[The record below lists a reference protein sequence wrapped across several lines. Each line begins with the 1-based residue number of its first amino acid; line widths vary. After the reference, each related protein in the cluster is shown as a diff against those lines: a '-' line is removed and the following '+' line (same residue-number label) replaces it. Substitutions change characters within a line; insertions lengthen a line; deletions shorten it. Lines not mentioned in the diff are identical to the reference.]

1 MERKGSVG
9 MKDIELDSNREEAL
23 RRFALA
29 APLLEE
35 GLSPSEVSERRRR
48 ILEREGISERTLR
61 RWVAAYRSEGFE
73 GLVKKPRKDK
83 GTCRAIAPEALALAE
98 ECRRELPRRSAG
110 LVRDWLRTQGHE
122 VARSTLERHLRL
134 SGLSGRDLRAERE
147 AKSGSRRFV
156 RIGRNSLWQADLKY
170 GPYIPDSEAPGKK
183 RRTYLLAILD
193 DATRTVVH
201 AEFYDNQKLPV
212 LEDALKKAVQRH
224 GSPKRIYVDNGK
236 IFVSTWMK
244 VACAKLN
251 IKHINASP
259 YNPEGKGKIERFN
272 RTAEEFLAEYGLQ
285 EAGTLDELNS
295 LFRSWLSER
304 YQHKPHSAL
313 NGKTPLE
320 TFAEDTTPL
329 RFHSLETLRD
339 AFLHEAE
346 RRVDKSGCLKLEGD
360 LYDAGT
366 DYLRKQVTL
375 CYDPFDTE
383 TVQLWYKGVRRGDI
397 RKARIGESNLT
408 LKTSAEKLDGGGE
421 SRVLNTYREEHRK
434 RFAKTLGAYGLRN
447 IDKADKNEGVIDGSA
462 GEDHAGTERSGARGE
477 EAHHD

>member
-1 MERKGSVG
+1 
-9 MKDIELDSNREEAL
+9 MKEIELDGDREEGL
-23 RRFALA
+23 RRFALV

-35 GLSPSEVSERRRR
+35 GLSSSEATERRLR
-48 ILEREGISERTLR
+48 ILEREEISERTLR
-61 RWVAAYRSEGFE
+61 RWVAAYRSGGFE

-83 GTCRAIAPEALALAE
+83 GTCRAISPEALALAE

-110 LVRDWLRTQGHE
+110 LIRDWLGTQGHE
-122 VARSTLERHLRL
+122 VARSTLERHLRAN
-134 SGLSGRDLRAERE
+134 GLSGRDLRAERE

-170 GPYIPDSEAPGKK
+170 GPYIPDPEHPGRK

-193 DATRTVVH
+193 DATRKVTH

-212 LEDALKKAVQRH
+212 LEDAMKKAIQRH

-244 VACAKLN
+244 LACAKLN

-272 RTAEEFLAEYGLQ
+272 RTVEEFLAEYALQ
-285 EAGTLDELNS
+285 EAGTLEGLNS
-295 LFRSWLSER
+295 FFRSWLSER
-304 YQHKPHSAL
+304 YQHKAHGAL
-313 NGKTPLE
+313 NGKTPAE
-320 TFAEDTTPL
+320 MFAEDATPL

-339 AFLHEAE
+339 AFLHEGE
-346 RRVDKSGCLKLEGD
+346 RTVDKSGCLKIEGE

-366 DYLRKQVTL
+366 DYLRKKVTIR
-375 CYDPFDTE
+375 YDPFDRE
-383 TVQLWYKGVRRGDI
+383 IVQLWYKGTRRSDI
-397 RKARIGESNLT
+397 RKARIGESNAT
-408 LKTSAEKLDGGGE
+408 LKASAEKLDAGGE

-434 RFAKTLGAYGLRN
+434 RCVKTLGAYGLRN
-447 IDKADKNEGVIDGSA
+447 AGKSGESRA
-462 GEDHAGTERSGARGE
+462 GEHAAGEERSGSGE
-477 EAHHD
+477 EKLRD

>member
-1 MERKGSVG
+1 MG
-9 MKDIELDSNREEAL
+9 MKEIELDCNREEAL

-35 GLSPSEVSERRRR
+35 GLSSSEVSERRRR

-83 GTCRAIAPEALALAE
+83 GTCRAIVPEALALAM
-98 ECRRELPRRSAG
+98 ECRKELPRRSAG

-122 VARSTLERHLRL
+122 VARSTLERHLRVN
-134 SGLSGRDLRAERE
+134 GLSGRDLRAERE

-170 GPYIPDSEAPGKK
+170 GPYIPDPENPGKK

-193 DATRTVVH
+193 DATRTAVH
-201 AEFYDNQKLPV
+201 AEFYDSQKLPV

-259 YNPEGKGKIERFN
+259 YNPEGKGKVERFN
-272 RTAEEFLAEYGLQ
+272 RTVEEFLAEYGLQ
-285 EAGTLDELNS
+285 EAGTLNELNS

-346 RRVDKSGCLKLEGD
+346 RTVDKSGCLKLDGD

-366 DYLRKQVTL
+366 DYLRKKVTL
-375 CYDPFDTE
+375 RYDPFDRE
-383 TVQLWYKGVRRGDI
+383 TAQLWYKGVRRGDI
-397 RKARIGESNLT
+397 GKARIGESNAT

-434 RFAKTLGAYGLRN
+434 RFVRTLGAYGLRN
-447 IDKADKNEGVIDGSA
+447 APKSEDVVDGSA
-462 GEDHAGTERSGARGE
+462 VESHAGTERSEACGE
-477 EAHHD
+477 EARHD

>member
-1 MERKGSVG
+1 
-9 MKDIELDSNREEAL
+9 MKEIELDGDREEGL
-23 RRFALA
+23 RRFALV

-35 GLSPSEVSERRRR
+35 GLSSSEASERRLR
-48 ILEREGISERTLR
+48 ILEREEISERTLR
-61 RWVAAYRSEGFE
+61 RWVAAYRSGGFE

-83 GTCRAIAPEALALAE
+83 GTCRAISPEALALAE

-110 LVRDWLRTQGHE
+110 LIRDWLGTQGHE
-122 VARSTLERHLRL
+122 VARSTLERHLRAN
-134 SGLSGRDLRAERE
+134 GLSGRDLRAERE

-170 GPYIPDSEAPGKK
+170 GPYIPDPEHPGRK
-183 RRTYLLAILD
+183 RRTYLLAVLD
-193 DATRTVVH
+193 DATRKVTH

-212 LEDALKKAVQRH
+212 LEDAMKKAIQRH

-244 VACAKLN
+244 LACAKLN

-272 RTAEEFLAEYGLQ
+272 RTVEEFLAEYALQ
-285 EAGTLDELNS
+285 EAGTLEGLNS

-304 YQHKPHSAL
+304 YQHKAHGAL
-313 NGKTPLE
+313 NGKTPAE
-320 TFAEDTTPL
+320 MFAEDTTPL

-339 AFLHEAE
+339 AFLHEGE
-346 RRVDKSGCLKLEGD
+346 RTVDKSGCLKIEGE

-366 DYLRKQVTL
+366 DYLRKKVTIR
-375 CYDPFDTE
+375 YDPFDKE
-383 TVQLWYKGVRRGDI
+383 VVQLWYKGTRRGDI
-397 RKARIGESNLT
+397 RKARIGESNAT
-408 LKTSAEKLDGGGE
+408 LKTSAEKLDAGGE

-434 RFAKTLGAYGLRN
+434 RCVKTLGAYGLRN
-447 IDKADKNEGVIDGSA
+447 AGKNGACVGTAEEERAGDGRRA
-462 GEDHAGTERSGARGE
+462 ERR
-477 EAHHD
+477 D

>member
-1 MERKGSVG
+1 
-9 MKDIELDSNREEAL
+9 MKEIELDGDREEGL
-23 RRFALA
+23 RRFALV

-35 GLSPSEVSERRRR
+35 GLSSSEATERRLR
-48 ILEREGISERTLR
+48 ILEREEISERTLR
-61 RWVAAYRSEGFE
+61 RWVAAYRSGGFE

-83 GTCRAIAPEALALAE
+83 GTCRAISPEALALAE

-110 LVRDWLRTQGHE
+110 LIRDWLGTQGHE
-122 VARSTLERHLRL
+122 VARSTLERHLRTN
-134 SGLSGRDLRAERE
+134 GLSGRDLRAERE

-170 GPYIPDSEAPGKK
+170 GPYIPDPEHPGRK

-193 DATRTVVH
+193 DATRKVTH

-212 LEDALKKAVQRH
+212 LEDAMKKAIQRH

-244 VACAKLN
+244 LACAKLN

-272 RTAEEFLAEYGLQ
+272 RTVEEFLAEYALQ
-285 EAGTLDELNS
+285 EAGTLEGLNS
-295 LFRSWLSER
+295 FFRSWLSER
-304 YQHKPHSAL
+304 YQHKAHGAL
-313 NGKTPLE
+313 NGKTPAE
-320 TFAEDTTPL
+320 MFAEDATPL

-339 AFLHEAE
+339 AFLHEGE
-346 RRVDKSGCLKLEGD
+346 RTVDKSGCLKIEGE

-366 DYLRKQVTL
+366 DYLRKKVTIR
-375 CYDPFDTE
+375 YDPFDRE
-383 TVQLWYKGVRRGDI
+383 IVQLWYKGTRRSDI
-397 RKARIGESNLT
+397 RKARIGESNAT
-408 LKTSAEKLDGGGE
+408 LKAPAEKLDAGGE

-434 RFAKTLGAYGLRN
+434 RFVKTLGAYGLRN
-447 IDKADKNEGVIDGSA
+447 AGKSGESRA
-462 GEDHAGTERSGARGE
+462 GEHAAGEERSGSGE
-477 EAHHD
+477 EKLRD

>member
-1 MERKGSVG
+1 
-9 MKDIELDSNREEAL
+9 MKEIELDGDREEGL
-23 RRFALA
+23 RRFALV

-35 GLSPSEVSERRRR
+35 GLSSSEATERRLR
-48 ILEREGISERTLR
+48 ILEREEISERTLR
-61 RWVAAYRSEGFE
+61 RWVAAYRSGGFE

-83 GTCRAIAPEALALAE
+83 GTCRAISPEALALAE

-110 LVRDWLRTQGHE
+110 LIRDWLGTQGHE
-122 VARSTLERHLRL
+122 VARSTLERHLRAN
-134 SGLSGRDLRAERE
+134 GLSGRDLRAERE

-170 GPYIPDSEAPGKK
+170 GPYIPDPEHPGRK

-193 DATRTVVH
+193 DATRKVTH

-212 LEDALKKAVQRH
+212 LEDAMKKAIQRH

-244 VACAKLN
+244 LACAKLN

-272 RTAEEFLAEYGLQ
+272 RTVEEFLAEYALQ
-285 EAGTLDELNS
+285 EAGTLEGLNS

-304 YQHKPHSAL
+304 YQHKAHGAL
-313 NGKTPLE
+313 NGKTPAE
-320 TFAEDTTPL
+320 MFAEDATPL

-339 AFLHEAE
+339 AFLHEGE
-346 RRVDKSGCLKLEGD
+346 RTVDKSGCLKIEGE

-366 DYLRKQVTL
+366 DYLRKKVTIR
-375 CYDPFDTE
+375 YDPFDRE
-383 TVQLWYKGVRRGDI
+383 IVQLWYKGTRRGDI
-397 RKARIGESNLT
+397 RKARIGESNAT
-408 LKTSAEKLDGGGE
+408 LKTSAEKLDAGGE

-434 RFAKTLGAYGLRN
+434 RFVKTLGAYGLRN
-447 IDKADKNEGVIDGSA
+447 AGKNGACVGTAEEERAGDGRRA
-462 GEDHAGTERSGARGE
+462 ERR
-477 EAHHD
+477 D

>member
-1 MERKGSVG
+1 
-9 MKDIELDSNREEAL
+9 MKEIELDGDREEGL
-23 RRFALA
+23 RRFALV

-35 GLSPSEVSERRRR
+35 GLSSSEATERRLR
-48 ILEREGISERTLR
+48 ILEREEISERTLR
-61 RWVAAYRSEGFE
+61 RWVAAYRSGGFE

-83 GTCRAIAPEALALAE
+83 GTCRAISPEALALAE

-110 LVRDWLRTQGHE
+110 LIRDWLGTQGHE
-122 VARSTLERHLRL
+122 VARSTLERHLRAN
-134 SGLSGRDLRAERE
+134 GLSGRDLRAERE

-170 GPYIPDSEAPGKK
+170 GPYIPDPEHPGRK

-193 DATRTVVH
+193 DATRKVTH

-212 LEDALKKAVQRH
+212 LEDAMKKAIQRH

-244 VACAKLN
+244 LACAKLN

-272 RTAEEFLAEYGLQ
+272 RTVEEFLAEYALQ
-285 EAGTLDELNS
+285 EAGTLEGLNS
-295 LFRSWLSER
+295 FFRSWLSER
-304 YQHKPHSAL
+304 YQHKAHGAL
-313 NGKTPLE
+313 NGKTPAE
-320 TFAEDTTPL
+320 MFAEDATPL

-339 AFLHEAE
+339 AFLHEGE
-346 RRVDKSGCLKLEGD
+346 RTVDKSGCLKIEGE

-366 DYLRKQVTL
+366 DYLRKKVTIR
-375 CYDPFDTE
+375 YDPFDRE
-383 TVQLWYKGVRRGDI
+383 IVQLWYKGTRRSDI
-397 RKARIGESNLT
+397 RKARIGESNAT
-408 LKTSAEKLDGGGE
+408 LKAPAEKLDAGGE

-434 RFAKTLGAYGLRN
+434 RFVKTLGAYGLRN
-447 IDKADKNEGVIDGSA
+447 AGKSGESRA
-462 GEDHAGTERSGARGE
+462 GEHAAGEERSGSGE
-477 EAHHD
+477 EKLRD